1 MFALG
6 MSMYMT
12 YSWKYTMTAE
22 PSWVFFQTGV
32 FYGFSVIVL
41 AEIFA
46 TLRLEM
52 KGIKSTGDQHIE
64 ADTKKV
70 Q

>member
-1 MFALG
+1 MFGLG

-12 YSWKYTMTAE
+12 YSWKNTMTAE

-41 AEIFA
+41 AEIFS
-46 TLRLEM
+46 TLRNEM
-52 KGIKSTGDQHIE
+52 KGIKSTTDQA
-64 ADTKKV
+64 ADAKKV

>member
-1 MFALG
+1 
-6 MSMYMT
+6 
-12 YSWKYTMTAE
+12 MTAE

-41 AEIFA
+41 AEIFS
-46 TLRLEM
+46 TLRNEM
-52 KGIKSTGDQHIE
+52 KGIKSTTDQA
-64 ADTKKV
+64 ADAKKV